1 MRLSTALTIG
11 ALTAALG
18 LYVRAQNAPEKAEP
32 FAGKGMPPRSS
43 PADYL
48 SQAQAGTVT
57 IAAEF
62 AGHSLPTL
70 EGSTLNSEDYVA
82 VETGLFGP
90 AGARITLSI
99 ADFALRVNGK
109 KTLLPALPYGMVA
122 RSAKDLEWEPPE
134 KIAERK
140 EKMTGGG
147 GDDSGGTSINK
158 SGEPKATPTP
168 IKIPLPIQRG
178 WSQRVQRV
186 TLPEGD
192 RALPV
197 AGLLFFEY
205 HGKREKILSLELVY
219 TGPAGKA
226 TVTLQP

>member
-1 MRLSTALTIG
+1 MV
-11 ALTAALG
+11 AAMG
-18 LYVRAQNAPEKAEP
+18 LYVQGQDAPGKAEP
-32 FAGKGMPPRSS
+32 FAGKGMPPRST

-48 SQAQAGTVT
+48 SHAQAGTVT

-122 RSAKDLEWEPPE
+122 RSAKDTEWEPPE
-134 KIAERK
+134 KIEERK
-140 EKMTGGG
+140 SKMTGGADTG
-147 GDDSGGTSINK
+147 GSSIDK
-158 SGEPKATPTP
+158 SGEPKASPTP
-168 IKIPLPIQRG
+168 IKVPIATQRA
-178 WSQRVQRV
+178 WALRVQKV

-219 TGPAGKA
+219 TGPSGKA

>member
-1 MRLSTALTIG
+1 MIG
-11 ALTAALG
+11 ALIAAMG
-18 LYVRAQNAPEKAEP
+18 LYVRAQNAPEKPEP

-48 SQAQAGTVT
+48 SHAQVGTVT

-82 VETGLFGP
+82 VETGFFGP
-90 AGARITLSI
+90 PGARLTLSI
-99 ADFALRVNGK
+99 ADFALRMNGK
-109 KTLLPALPYGMVA
+109 KTPLAAIPYGMVA
-122 RSAKDLEWEPPE
+122 RSAKDPEWEPPE
-134 KIAERK
+134 KIEERK
-140 EKMTGGG
+140 AKMTG
-147 GDDSGGTSINK
+147 DADTGGTSIDK

-168 IKIPLPIQRG
+168 IKIPLAIQRG

-205 HGKREKILSLELVY
+205 HGKREKISSLELIY

-226 TVTLQP
+226 TVPLEP

>member
-1 MRLSTALTIG
+1 MRVLTALTIG
-11 ALTAALG
+11 ALIGATG
-18 LYVRAQNAPEKAEP
+18 LYVWGQNAPGKPEP
-32 FAGKGMPPRSS
+32 FAAKGMPPRST

-48 SQAQAGTVT
+48 SHAQAGTVT

-70 EGSTLNSEDYVA
+70 EGSTLSSEDYVA

-90 AGARITLSI
+90 PGARTNISI
-99 ADFALRVNGK
+99 GDFALRINGRK
-109 KTLLPALPYGMVA
+109 APYPALPYGLVA
-122 RSAKDLEWEPPE
+122 SSAKDPEWEPPE
-134 KIAERK
+134 KIEERK
-140 EKMTGGG
+140 AKLTGGA
-147 GDDSGGTSINK
+147 DTGGTSIDT

-168 IKIPLPIQRG
+168 IKIPLAIQRG
-178 WSQRVQRV
+178 WAQRVQRV

-205 HGKREKILSLELVY
+205 HGKREKILSLELIY
-219 TGPAGKA
+219 KGPAGKA
-226 TVTLQP
+226 NLTLQP